1 MIDALES
8 IDTLFVER
16 GNEKAKANKAKAT
29 EAYKAIG
36 DRVPERDARGRP
48 LRDPLRK
55 DVLSSTDVCARQLA
69 GLSIPTHDSRYSRV
83 LQV

>member
-36 DRVPERDARGRP
+36 DCVPRKGR
-48 LRDPLRK
+48 K
-55 DVLSSTDVCARQLA
+55 SEA
-69 GLSIPTHDSRYSRV
+69 PTGPPKKGRSAKY
-83 LQV
+83 